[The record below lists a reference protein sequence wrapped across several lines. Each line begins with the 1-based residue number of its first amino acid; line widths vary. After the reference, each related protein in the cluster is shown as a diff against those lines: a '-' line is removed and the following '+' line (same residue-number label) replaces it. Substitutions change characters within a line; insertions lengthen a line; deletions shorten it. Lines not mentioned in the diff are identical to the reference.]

1 MEAIYQIIFVILAV
15 RLCGITIS
23 FVWREVNRLKRQR
36 GVTMVE
42 YAIMLA
48 IIAIA
53 VMIAAPNIGS
63 AVVGVFGRASSVMEV
78 K

>member
-1 MEAIYQIIFVILAV
+1 METIYQIIFVILAV
-15 RLCGITIS
+15 RICGIAIT
-23 FVWREVNRLKRQR
+23 FVWKEVNRLKRQR

-48 IIAIA
+48 VIAIA

-63 AVVGVFGRASSVMEV
+63 AVVAVFGRASSVMN
-78 K
+78 